1 MLQKPTLRRSK
12 VLREMA
18 SFKKRHKAHVNFNVE
33 NFAMQAEMKKKTI
46 SGWSMVKQPGDE
58 EERYSGDERATQ
70 SPRGPQWNKLPHTH
84 ALTQTL
90 PRLGAWSCICS
101 GLMSHQKAG
110 CDQRPGERENT
121 ETHPPEML
129 ILGTLCTRERSGL
142 PAGDMLRERC
152 LAPRL
157 APRLQ
162 PKWKHMGE
170 EAVCSPQPNR
180 HHMQNHPAWHNQEKQ
195 SIGGYRRGMSSSASL
210 PTGDEKSFG

>member
-18 SFKKRHKAHVNFNVE
+18 SFKKRHKAHVNFNLE

-110 CDQRPGERENT
+110 CDQRLGERENT
-121 ETHPPEML
+121 KTHPPEML
-129 ILGTLCTRERSGL
+129 IFLEPCAPERGL
-142 PAGDMLRERC
+142 AS
-152 LAPRL
+152 
-157 APRLQ
+157 Q
-162 PKWKHMGE
+162 PETCWE
-170 EAVCSPQPNR
+170 SS
-180 HHMQNHPAWHNQEKQ
+180 AWHLGWPHDCGRSENTWGKKPFAVP
-195 SIGGYRRGMSSSASL
+195 S
-210 PTGDEKSFG
+210 PTDTTCRVTQPGITRKNSR